1 MQVPAAQFE
10 LGRLYRDHA
19 RISLGEFWI
28 RYFALTGTNSPPE
41 LDGILQCELRP
52 SAHEHNVIA
61 VALNEYFKDAGI
73 RHLAPYV
80 EQWS

>member
-10 LGRLYRDHA
+10 LGCLYRDHA
-19 RISLGEFWI
+19 RISLRDLWV
-28 RYFALTGTNSPPE
+28 RYFALTGTKSPPE

-73 RHLAPYV
+73 EHLVPYV
-80 EQWS
+80 EQ